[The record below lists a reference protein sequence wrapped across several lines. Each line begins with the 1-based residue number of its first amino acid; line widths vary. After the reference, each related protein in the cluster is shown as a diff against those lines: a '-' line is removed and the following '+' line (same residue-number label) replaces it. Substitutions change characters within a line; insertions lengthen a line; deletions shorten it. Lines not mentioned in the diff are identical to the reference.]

1 MKLLEVDIDYVSAEA
16 IICMKNL
23 LRKYP
28 NVSDRIINGLGAF
41 LKSVEEPEAKA
52 ALLWMISEYGHVR
65 RSQDHATA
73 FHCFDSLSRLV
84 ASSSPSPP
92 VRRSSLRART

>member
-28 NVSDRIINGLGAF
+28 GVSDRIINGLGAF
-41 LKSVEEPEAKA
+41 LKSVDEPEAKV
-52 ALLWMISEYGHVR
+52 ALLWMISEYGHV
-65 RSQDHATA
+65 SA
-73 FHCFDSLSRLV
+73 FLCDDSFVIVLGAESHH
-84 ASSSPSPP
+84 
-92 VRRSSLRART
+92 